1 MNKQM
6 KALLSLFF
14 KKLFSSWAFV
24 VLQLFLL
31 PPPSDARVQ
40 GNSQKVIGRRTT
52 HYSQATHNSQRKERD
67 PFRQPF
73 WGCSAFPSYQMFGR

>member
-6 KALLSLFF
+6 KAVLSLFF

-31 PPPSDARVQ
+31 PPSDARVQ

-52 HYSQATHNSQRKERD
+52 HYSKATHNSQRKERD

-73 WGCSAFPSYQMFGR
+73 LGVFCFSFLPNVW